1 MSDNIKRNDFLSL
14 IARGYDV
21 QRIWDAH
28 YSTKYPELLC
38 LDFKYIVAYT
48 TSKTTHKSE
57 KNKQKEEKRKRERIY
72 DYTRVIMYM
81 PDEKRNRKEIQSMTI
96 RKPDDC
102 DYDKFFNSV
111 GLSLEAIEDKMS
123 KEENSEEVKEKEQD
137 TNPTMDLES
146 SKIERSEEIE
156 TPQVEEIEVETM
168 DTEEQIKQEESIDP
182 KQTEIEEPQSEEL
195 PWN

>member
-1 MSDNIKRNDFLSL
+1 MSDNIKRKDFLSL

-38 LDFKYIVAYT
+38 LDFKYIVART
-48 TSKTTHKSE
+48 APKTTHKSE
-57 KNKQKEEKRKRERIY
+57 KDKQKEEKRKSEKLY
-72 DYTRVIMYM
+72 DYTRIIMYM
-81 PDEKRNRKEIQSMTI
+81 PDEKQNRREIQSMTI

-111 GLSLEAIEDKMS
+111 GLSLEAIEEKMS
-123 KEENSEEVKEKEQD
+123 KKENNEEIKEKEQD

-146 SKIERSEEIE
+146 LEVEQP
-156 TPQVEEIEVETM
+156 PQVEETEVETM
-168 DTEEQIKQEESIDP
+168 DTKEPIKQEESIDP
-182 KQTEIEEPQSEEL
+182 EQLEIEEPQSEEP

>member
-1 MSDNIKRNDFLSL
+1 MSDNIKRKDFLSL

-38 LDFKYIVAYT
+38 IDFKYIVAHT
-48 TSKTTHKSE
+48 APKTTHKSE
-57 KNKQKEEKRKRERIY
+57 KDKQKEEKRKREKLY

-81 PDEKRNRKEIQSMTI
+81 PDEKQNRKEIQSMTI

-111 GLSLEAIEDKMS
+111 GLSLEAIEEKMS
-123 KEENSEEVKEKEQD
+123 KKENDEELKEKEQD
-137 TNPTMDLES
+137 INPTMGLES
-146 SKIERSEEIE
+146 SELEQPEELK
-156 TPQVEEIEVETM
+156 TPQIEETEVETM
-168 DTEEQIKQEESIDP
+168 DTKEQIKQEESIDP
-182 KQTEIEEPQSEEL
+182 EQLEIEEPQSEEP

>member
-1 MSDNIKRNDFLSL
+1 MSDNIKRKDFLSL

-38 LDFKYIVAYT
+38 LDFKYIVAHT
-48 TSKTTHKSE
+48 APKTTHKSE
-57 KNKQKEEKRKRERIY
+57 KDKQKEEKRKSEKLY
-72 DYTRVIMYM
+72 DYTRIIMYM
-81 PDEKRNRKEIQSMTI
+81 PDEKQNRREIQSMTI

-111 GLSLEAIEDKMS
+111 GLSLEAIEEKMS
-123 KEENSEEVKEKEQD
+123 KKENNEEIKEKEQD

-146 SKIERSEEIE
+146 PEVEQP
-156 TPQVEEIEVETM
+156 PQVEGTEVETM
-168 DTEEQIKQEESIDP
+168 DTEEPIKQEESIDP
-182 KQTEIEEPQSEEL
+182 EQLEIEEPQSEEP